1 MATNFSIEDGIY
13 GQRAVL
19 KSEWEKGTEQIL
31 LQNGV
36 VELELND
43 AKGWHGSDISFVK
56 FLPDLRAFSIIDLKI
71 PSVDPVHFLQRLR
84 KIEII
89 TYCKTKID
97 FSAFPLLEE
106 CAIEW
111 RNGVLSLFSCKTI
124 RVLFINRYN
133 EKNTSNFSKLIDLEN
148 LTILNSSIIS
158 LEGLSSL
165 NRLRVLRI
173 GNLKNLTSLSGIEKL
188 KHLEELEIQKCKKI
202 TEIKELAGLPRLRS
216 VSMNDSGAIESIRP
230 LAKIKT
236 LETVLF
242 YGSTNI
248 LDGDLS
254 PLKRLKRLS
263 NVSYQ
268 NRRHY
273 SHRREEF
280 SGLQGS

>member
-1 MATNFSIEDGIY
+1 MAANFTIEDGIY
-13 GQRAVL
+13 GRRAVL
-19 KSEWEKGTEQIL
+19 KSEWEKGAEQVL

-36 VELELND
+36 VELELNSS
-43 AKGWHGSDISFVK
+43 KGWRGNDISFVK
-56 FLPDLRAFSIIDLKI
+56 SLPDLRAFSIIDLKI

-97 FSAFPLLEE
+97 FSSFPLLED

-111 RNGVLSLFSCKTI
+111 RNGASSLFSCKTI
-124 RVLFINRYN
+124 RILFINRYN
-133 EKNTSNFSKLIDLEN
+133 EKDASNFSKLIDLEN

-173 GNLKNLTSLSGIEKL
+173 GNLRNLTSLSGIEKL
-188 KHLEELEIQKCKKI
+188 KHLEELEIQKCNKI
-202 TEIKELAGLPRLRS
+202 TEIKELAELPRLRS
-216 VSMNDSGAIESIRP
+216 VAMNDSGAIESIRP
-230 LAKIKT
+230 LAKT
-236 LETVLF
+236 ESLETLLF
-242 YGSTNI
+242 YGTTNI

-254 PLKRLKRLS
+254 PLKNLKRLS

-273 SHRREEF
+273 SHRRDEF
-280 SGLQGS
+280 TGPHDS